1 MTKKRI
7 TRKNK
12 KQSYGSH
19 IRSSLTYVAPHAH
32 TGRRLSHKH
41 TSHGVLLIL
50 LIVAGIILFFSLATL
65 DAAGITRNGQLTVN
79 AVVPG
84 LPPSSGAVITTP
96 QAKSKVK
103 NSLLQIAG
111 TCPSGNI
118 TAIYNNGTFTGST
131 ICTDQSLFQTTIQVT
146 KGINTIQAQNYDN
159 LNQAGPATDQIEISY
174 EPEVVDQP
182 ATLNTTADITIDLSI
197 PDSPA
202 PQPTAQ
208 PCYEDPHGWST
219 PSGLGM
225 LIPCITRNVFV
236 GEKLELPVNIAGGV
250 GPYALSVDWGDA
262 DQPQLYSLQTSGWHT
277 VSHVYKV
284 PQIKGIS
291 LRLADSKGL
300 SYQMESV
307 VEVNGSVTTPSL
319 TEESHSSQ
327 PIEVIKDVL
336 TSTWFE
342 ATVPIYWAAVTLFAG
357 FWVGDIFQRVFRIAK
372 R

>member
-7 TRKNK
+7 IRKSK

-32 TGRRLSHKH
+32 TGRRLPHKH

-50 LIVAGIILFFSLATL
+50 LIIAGIILFFSLATL
-65 DAAGITRNGQLTVN
+65 EAAGITRNGQLTVN

-84 LPPSSGAVITTP
+84 LPPTTGAVITSPET
-96 QAKSKVK
+96 KVTVK
-103 NSLLQIAG
+103 NLLLEVAG
-111 TCPSGNI
+111 TCPVDTI
-118 TAIYNNGTFTGST
+118 VAIYNNGTFSSST
-131 ICTDQSLFQTTIQVT
+131 NCTSQNIFQVT
-146 KGINTIQAQNYDN
+146 VQLSTGINTLQAQNYDN
-159 LNQAGPATDQIEISY
+159 LNQAGPATDQIEVNY
-174 EPEVVDQP
+174 APDEPNQP
-182 ATLNTTADITIDLSI
+182 ALINTAADIKIDLSI

-202 PQPTAQ
+202 PQPTVQ
-208 PCYEDPHGWST
+208 PCYEDPQGWNT

-225 LIPCITRNVFV
+225 LIPCITRNIFV

-262 DQPQLYSLQTSGWHT
+262 EQPQLYSLQSSGWHT

-284 PQIKGIS
+284 PQIKNIS
-291 LRLADSKGL
+291 LRLADSKGG
-300 SYQMESV
+300 SYQMQSV
-307 VEVNGSVTTPSL
+307 VEVNGNAAVPSL
-319 TEESHSSQ
+319 TEESGSSQ
-327 PIEVIKDVL
+327 PFDAINNVI

-342 ATVPIYWAAVTLFAG
+342 ATVPVYWAAVTLFAG
-357 FWVGDIFQRVFRIAK
+357 FWVGDIFQRIFRFAK